1 MLITLWNAVVLT
13 LALTGFAMAQERIV
27 MSSDWGKV
35 TAELVDNEATR
46 ALVAMP
52 PVTIAMRDHLRQEKT
67 GDLPSPLPEVARQT
81 PFAKGTLGLW
91 SADHFVIYYR
101 DGRVPQPG
109 IVFEIQRNAQIVQMR
124 GERVLTGHV
133 LFAVLATEDSIFIES
148 NKTLS

>member
-1 MLITLWNAVVLT
+1 MLTTLWSAVIVT
-13 LALTGFAMAQERIV
+13 LAWTGLAIAQERIII
-27 MSSDWGKV
+27 SSDWGKV

-46 ALVAMP
+46 ALVSML

-109 IVFEIQRNAQIVQMR
+109 IIILGQVSDDV
-124 GERVLTGHV
+124 
-133 LFAVLATEDSIFIES
+133 SIFDRPGSVTVRVERA
-148 NKTLS
+148 K

>member
-46 ALVAMP
+46 ALVAML

-101 DGRVPQPG
+101 DGHVPQPG
-109 IVFEIQRNAQIVQMR
+109 IIILGQVSGDV
-124 GERVLTGHV
+124 
-133 LFAVLATEDSIFIES
+133 SIFDRPGSVTVRVERA
-148 NKTLS
+148 K